1 MVTKKPYFFSF
12 FCYSGRVQRVLL
24 LEILEGLREE
34 AAATADAGM
43 LESGALEGKNQE
55 NSKSRFEKEE
65 PI

>member
-1 MVTKKPYFFSF
+1 M
-12 FCYSGRVQRVLL
+12 L

-43 LESGALEGKNQE
+43 LESGALEGKKQE
-55 NSKSRFEKEE
+55 SRFEKEE